1 MPEQYWA
8 AIGWLGAITFCTSF
22 LIKSRRWLHA
32 VGLVGA
38 SIKFVYTLHYELWPL
53 VANWAILIF
62 IEAWA
67 TIKNKE

>member
-1 MPEQYWA
+1 MSEQYWA
-8 AIGWLGAITFCTSF
+8 AVGWLGTIIFCASF

-32 VGLVGA
+32 VGLVGVL
-38 SIKFVYTLHYELWPL
+38 IKFVYTLHYELWPL
-53 VANWAILIF
+53 LANWAILIF

>member
-1 MPEQYWA
+1 MSEQLWA
-8 AIGWLGAITFCTSF
+8 AIGWLGTIIFCASF

-38 SIKFVYTLHYELWPL
+38 IIKLVYTWHYQLWPL
-53 VANWAILIF
+53 AANWVILIF